1 MLLIKLFAE
10 RHRIPTIRIMYKIT
24 LLIAGVLLAPTALG
38 FGREPLASTSGRD
51 ELANKMILQ
60 EAASNG
66 YSGDSIK
73 LDFEVPTSAVMR
85 LYLIT
90 SGKLK
95 LVQSTRPT
103 RPSTSFELGYMF
115 RPAKAGGREVSFIF
129 DDHVVRTKAI
139 GTHLPNEQAE
149 PHRIPKKLFNQV
161 NSMGSARAKGETMV
175 FHTTDGAMLER
186 PASLNAAAAQIKE
199 GYIITATL
207 NQNSEQDGAG
217 QPATRSGSK

>member
-1 MLLIKLFAE
+1 M
-10 RHRIPTIRIMYKIT
+10 HKIT
-24 LLIAGVLLAPTALG
+24 LLIAGALLTLAASG
-38 FGREPLASTSGRD
+38 YGREPLASTSGRD

-60 EAASNG
+60 EVASNG

-73 LDFEVPTSAVMR
+73 LDFQVPTSAVMR

-149 PHRIPKKLFNQV
+149 PHRIPKKLFRQV
-161 NSMGSARAKGETMV
+161 NSMGSARAVGEAVV
-175 FHTTDGAMLER
+175 FCTTNGAMLER

-207 NQNSEQDGAG
+207 NQNSEQDGSD
-217 QPATRSGSK
+217 QSTTRSKS